1 MRFEILFIM
10 SLVYFKN
17 VSKSYKDTVI
27 LDNVTFEVEKGEFV
41 CLVGRSGV
49 GKTTLLKIL
58 YHEEKPTK
66 GRIFFEEKDIF
77 KLKPKEVVQLRRK
90 MGMIFQDFKLL
101 NSKTAYENV
110 AFALETTGYPEAVVK
125 KEAKELLKLVNLQDR
140 MDNFPYQLSAGE
152 KQRVALAR
160 ALIHRPEIILADE
173 PTGNLDPINGWEI
186 IRLLLKIN
194 ELGTAVILA
203 THDKEVVNT
212 LNKRVISIEN
222 GKVIR
227 DEKEGKYII

>member
-1 MRFEILFIM
+1 M

-17 VSKSYKDTVI
+17 VSKSYNGNII
-27 LDNVTFEVEKGEFV
+27 LDNVTFEIEKGEFV

-49 GKTTLLKIL
+49 GKTTLLRIL

-66 GRIFFEEKDIF
+66 GRVFFEEKDIF
-77 KLKPKEVVQLRRK
+77 KMSPKEVIQLRRK
-90 MGMIFQDFKLL
+90 IGMIFQDFKLL

-110 AFALETTGYPEAVVK
+110 AFALEMTGYPEETVK
-125 KEAKELLKLVNLQDR
+125 KEAEAFLKLVNLQNR

-160 ALIHRPEIILADE
+160 ALVHRPEIILADE
-173 PTGNLDPINGWEI
+173 PTGNLDPINSWDI
-186 IRLLLKIN
+186 IQLLLKIN

>member
-1 MRFEILFIM
+1 M

-17 VSKSYKDTVI
+17 VSKVYNGNII
-27 LDNVTFEVEKGEFV
+27 LDNVTFEIEKGEFV

-49 GKTTLLKIL
+49 GKTTLLRIL

-66 GRIFFEEKDIF
+66 GRVFFEEKDVF
-77 KLKPKEVVQLRRK
+77 KMSPKEVIQLRRK
-90 MGMIFQDFKLL
+90 IGMIFQDFKLL

-110 AFALETTGYPEAVVK
+110 AFALEMTGYPEETVK
-125 KEAKELLKLVNLQDR
+125 KEARALLKLVNLQDR

-173 PTGNLDPINGWEI
+173 PTGNLDPINSWDI
-186 IRLLLKIN
+186 IKLLLKIN